1 MEAVLLAGFAGGAI
15 RGLVGFLK
23 HRYSYK
29 EVAFSYP
36 SFLST
41 VGIAGFVGVVTALVV
56 RELGLTF
63 LGSPELSPAMAII
76 VGYAGGDFLENLF
89 KIITK
94 NPDLY
99 SFSKKQ

>member
-1 MEAVLLAGFAGGAI
+1 METILLFGFAGGVV

-23 HRYSYK
+23 HKYSYK
-29 EVAFSYP
+29 DVSFSLP

-41 VGIAGFVGVVTALVV
+41 VAVAGFVGVVTALVV

-63 LGSPELSPAMAII
+63 LGSSVLTPAMALI
-76 VGYAGGDFLENLF
+76 VGYAGGDLIENIW

-94 NPDLY
+94 NPELY
-99 SFSKKQ
+99 SFPKK

>member
-1 MEAVLLAGFAGGAI
+1 MEGILLFGFLGGAM

-23 HRYSYK
+23 HKYSYK
-29 EVAFSYP
+29 EVSFSLP

-41 VGIAGFVGVVTALVV
+41 VALAGFVGVVTALVV

-63 LGSPELSPAMAII
+63 LGSPFLTPAMALI
-76 VGYAGGDFLENLF
+76 VGYAGGDFIENIW

-94 NPDLY
+94 NPEMY
-99 SFSKKQ
+99 SFKKQ

>member
-1 MEAVLLAGFAGGAI
+1 MEIILLAGFAGGAV
-15 RGLVGFLK
+15 RGLVGFVK
-23 HRYSYK
+23 HKYSYK
-29 EVAFSYP
+29 EVAFSFS

-41 VGIAGFVGVVTALVV
+41 VLIAGFVGIVTASVV

-63 LGSPELSPAMAII
+63 LGALELSPAMALI
-76 VGYAGGDFLENLF
+76 VGYAGGDFLENLW
-89 KIITK
+89 KIVTK